1 MNPLT
6 GNNNTSRQEF
16 RTLQVLFWAL
26 TGGTFFCAVVIIAI
40 RYFNLLEQKSF
51 SDNTSRL
58 FAVAVAVIALVC
70 WMTAVSQYKKG
81 IILAKNLTGS
91 LDEKLD
97 VYRSV
102 LIRYL
107 ALCEF
112 PALLAVINY
121 MITGEWWTLVITALL
136 IVAMFMKRP
145 TVPRLTEELS
155 LGWNEAA
162 QL

>member
-1 MNPLT
+1 M
-6 GNNNTSRQEF
+6 
-16 RTLQVLFWAL
+16 
-26 TGGTFFCAVVIIAI
+26 
-40 RYFNLLEQKSF
+40 EQKSF
-51 SDNTSRL
+51 SVNVSRL
-58 FAVAVAVIALVC
+58 FMVVVAVVALVC

-81 IILAKNLTGS
+81 IILAKNLTGT

-97 VYRSV
+97 FYRSV

-121 MITGEWWTLVITALL
+121 MITGEWLTLAITALL
-136 IVAMFMKRP
+136 IVAKLMKRP
-145 TVPRLTEELS
+145 TIPRITDELS